1 MTDKQTYDATVENI
15 KQILETYVQPA
26 VAGHGGVVNYLDYN
40 DGVVTLEM
48 SGACSGC
55 AMSSMTLKQGI
66 ESTLTGM
73 IPEVTAVVGV
83 DDLNSGV
90 DPYMTQDPFSDPF
103 GMHRINLED
112 YDIDLPK
119 EPED

>member
-1 MTDKQTYDATVENI
+1 MTDKNTYDSIVENI
-15 KQILETYVQPA
+15 KQVLETYVQPA

-66 ESTLTGM
+66 ERTLTEYDTRSNNCCRSRRSKLRSRS
-73 IPEVTAVVGV
+73 IHVRSIWHAAI
-83 DDLNSGV
+83 
-90 DPYMTQDPFSDPF
+90 
-103 GMHRINLED
+103 HLED
-112 YDIDLPK
+112 YDTDLQLPK
-119 EPED
+119 EPKD